1 MRSTFAPSKLVRLLD
16 ERAQVQVEPAGMDFA
31 ERLGLWLNA
40 FDAIRLQSAHQAL
53 RASKAPAGRPPA
65 QAAAALAQD
74 MEKVRAVLARAIAQ
88 GAQDDDADAGYGPWQ
103 RRHAEL
109 QQKMELMIRPLREHV
124 RQALAQAAPRLRQ
137 LAVLDA
143 SFDEILAGREQ
154 ELLAAVPALA
164 KRRFE
169 RLRAEAAPQDT
180 SWRRDFDKEWRELL
194 LAELELRLQPVTGL
208 VEALAQDSDLQA

>member
-1 MRSTFAPSKLVRLLD
+1 LRSTFAPSKLVRLLD

-53 RASKAPAGRPPA
+53 RASTAPASRPPA
-65 QAAAALAQD
+65 QAAALAQD
-74 MEKVRAVLARAIAQ
+74 VEKVRAVLARAIAQ
-88 GAQDDDADAGYGPWQ
+88 DADDDEADAGYGPWQ
-103 RRHAEL
+103 RRHAGL

-143 SFDEILAGREQ
+143 SFDEILAAREQ

-169 RLRAEAAPQDT
+169 RLRAEAAPQDA

>member
-16 ERAQVQVEPAGMDFA
+16 ERAQVQLGPAGMDFA

-53 RASKAPAGRPPA
+53 RTAAAPAAVR
-65 QAAAALAQD
+65 QAHAATLMQD
-74 MEKVRAVLARAIAQ
+74 VEKVRAVLARAIAQ
-88 GAQDDDADAGYGPWQ
+88 DAGDDDVDAGYGPWQ

-109 QQKMELMIRPLREHV
+109 QQKMDLMIRPLREHV

-143 SFDEILAGREQ
+143 SLDEILAAREQ

-164 KRRFE
+164 KRRHDS
-169 RLRAEAAPQDT
+169 LRAEAAPQDA
-180 SWRRDFDKEWRELL
+180 SWRGDFDKEWRDLL

>member
-16 ERAQVQVEPAGMDFA
+16 ERAQVRLEPAGMDFA

-53 RASKAPAGRPPA
+53 RAAAAPAAARQA
-65 QAAAALAQD
+65 QAAALAQD
-74 MEKVRAVLARAIAQ
+74 VAKVRAVLARAIAQ
-88 GAQDDDADAGYGPWQ
+88 DAQDDDADAGYTPWQ

-143 SFDEILAGREQ
+143 SFDEILAAREQ

-169 RLRAEAAPQDT
+169 RLRAETAPQDAA
-180 SWRRDFDKEWRELL
+180 WRRDFDKEWRELL